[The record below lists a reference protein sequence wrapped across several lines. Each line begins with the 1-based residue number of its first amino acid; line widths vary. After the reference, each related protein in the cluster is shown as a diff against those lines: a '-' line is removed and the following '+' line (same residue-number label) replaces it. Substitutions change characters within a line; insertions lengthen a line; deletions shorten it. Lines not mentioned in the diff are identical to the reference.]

1 MASIYEELSWRGLVH
16 QVSDAAGFQS
26 LMAAG
31 PQRVYAGF
39 DPTASSLH
47 IGNLVP
53 LIALRRFQLAG
64 HVPIAVM
71 GGSTGLIGDPS
82 GKSNERALNERA
94 VVTAWL
100 GRIREQVG
108 RFIDLEARAVGAA
121 EPAGAAAA
129 AHLVD
134 NYDWTAGLS
143 VLDFLRD
150 VGKHFSVNAMLA
162 KDSVR
167 SRLEREE
174 SGISYAEFSYMIL
187 QAYDFFHLA
196 EALDCRVQVGGSDQW
211 GNITAG
217 IELIRRKLGRESF
230 ALTFPLITTA
240 SGAKFGKTERGTVW
254 LDAAKTSPYAFYQF
268 WINVDDRDVG
278 RFLRYFTFLAREEIE
293 ALEEATRERPA
304 ERGGQRRLAAEM
316 TRMTHGAGE
325 VEMVERA
332 SRALFGQGD
341 LAAVDE
347 RTLEAALESA
357 PGVEMARGE
366 EIPPLAGLLVKG
378 EVARSMSEAR
388 RLVAEGGVYVNN
400 RRVADPQLLLTPADF
415 LFGRLLVL
423 RRGKKSYS
431 VIRLP
436 ADQVT

>member
-1 MASIYEELSWRGLVH
+1 MASIYEELSWRGLVQ
-16 QVSDAAGFQS
+16 QVSDAAGFQG

-31 PQRVYAGF
+31 PQKVYAGF

-64 HVPIAVM
+64 HVPIAVL

-82 GKSNERALNERA
+82 GKSSERALNERE

-100 GRIREQVG
+100 GSIREQVG
-108 RFIDLEARAVGAA
+108 RFIDLDVGMAGA
-121 EPAGAAAA
+121 GGAAGAAL
-129 AHLVD
+129 LVD
-134 NYDWTAGLS
+134 NYDWTAGLP

-187 QAYDFFHLA
+187 QAYDFYHLA
-196 EALDCRVQVGGSDQW
+196 QALDCRVQVGGSDQW

-217 IELIRRKLGRESF
+217 IELIRRKLGKESF

-278 RFLRYFTFLAREEIE
+278 RFLRYFTFLAREQIE
-293 ALEEATRERPA
+293 ELEAATRDRPA

-325 VEMVERA
+325 LEMVERA
-332 SRALFGQGD
+332 SEALFGQGD

-357 PGVEMARGE
+357 PGVEIARGE
-366 EIPPLAGLLVKG
+366 EIPPLAGLLVRG

-400 RRVADPQLLLTPADF
+400 RRAADPQLRLAPADF
-415 LFGRLLVL
+415 LFGKLLVL

-431 VIRLP
+431 VIRLR
-436 ADQVT
+436 AD

>member
-1 MASIYEELSWRGLVH
+1 MASIYEELSWRGLVQ

-31 PQRVYAGF
+31 PQKVYAGF

-53 LIALRRFQLAG
+53 LIGLRRFQLAG

-82 GKSNERALNERA
+82 GKSNERTLNERE

-100 GRIREQVG
+100 GSIREQVG
-108 RFIDLEARAVGAA
+108 RFVDLSSGG
-121 EPAGAAAA
+121 AGAAR
-129 AHLVD
+129 LVD
-134 NYDWTAGLS
+134 NHDWTAGLS

-187 QAYDFFHLA
+187 QAYDFLHLA
-196 EALDCRVQVGGSDQW
+196 QAMDCRVQVGGSDQW

-217 IELIRRKLGRESF
+217 IELIRRKLGKESF

-278 RFLRYFTFLAREEIE
+278 RFLRYFTFLERQEIE
-293 ALEEATRERPA
+293 ELEGATRERPA

-325 VEMVERA
+325 VEKVERA

-341 LAAVDE
+341 LEEVDE
-347 RTLEAALESA
+347 PTLEAALESA
-357 PGVEMARGE
+357 PGVEIGRGE
-366 EIPPLAGLLVKG
+366 EIPNLAGLLVKG
-378 EVARSMSEAR
+378 DVAKSMSEAR

-400 RRVADPQLLLTPADF
+400 RRVADPHLRLAAADF
-415 LFGRLLVL
+415 LFGTLLVL
-423 RRGKKSYS
+423 RRGKKNYS
-431 VIRLP
+431 VIRRRP
-436 ADQVT
+436 D

>member
-1 MASIYEELSWRGLVH
+1 MASIYEELSWRGLVQ

-26 LMAAG
+26 LTAAG
-31 PQRVYAGF
+31 PQTVYAGF

-53 LIALRRFQLAG
+53 LIALRRFQVAG

-82 GKSNERALNERA
+82 GKSNERTLNERE

-100 GRIREQVG
+100 GSIREQVG
-108 RFIDLEARAVGAA
+108 RFLDLDGGAA
-121 EPAGAAAA
+121 Y
-129 AHLVD
+129 LVD

-150 VGKHFSVNAMLA
+150 IGKHFSVNAMLA

-167 SRLEREE
+167 ARLEREE

-187 QAYDFFHLA
+187 QAYDFYHLA
-196 EALDCRVQVGGSDQW
+196 QALDCRVQVGGSDQW

-217 IELIRRKLGRESF
+217 IELIRKKLGRESF
-230 ALTFPLITTA
+230 ALTLPLITTA

-278 RFLRYFTFLAREEIE
+278 RFLRFFTFLGREEIE
-293 ALEEATRERPA
+293 GLEADTRERPA

-325 VEMVERA
+325 VELVERA

-341 LAAVDE
+341 FALVDE
-347 RTLEAALESA
+347 RTLQAALESA
-357 PGVEMARGE
+357 PGIEIARGE
-366 EIPPLAGLLVKG
+366 EVPPLAALLVKAD
-378 EVARSMSEAR
+378 VAKSMGEAR
-388 RLVAEGGVYVNN
+388 RLLAEGGVYVNN
-400 RRVADPQLLLTPADF
+400 QRVADPQLRLTPAEA
-415 LFGRLLVL
+415 LFGKLVVL

-431 VIRLP
+431 VVRLL
-436 ADQVT
+436 ADRHS

>member
-1 MASIYEELSWRGLVH
+1 MPAFPERPLAIHPIYDELSWRGLVQ
-16 QVSDAAGFQS
+16 QVSDETGFVRHMAG
-26 LMAAG
+26 G
-31 PQRVYAGF
+31 PRRVYAGF

-53 LIALRRFQLAG
+53 LLALRRFQLAG
-64 HVPIAVM
+64 HVPVAVL

-82 GKSNERALNERA
+82 GKAGERTLNERE
-94 VVTAWL
+94 VVRDWL
-100 GRIREQVG
+100 GSIREQVG
-108 RFIDLEARAVGAA
+108 RFLDFDESRGERAL
-121 EPAGAAAA
+121 
-129 AHLVD
+129 LVD

-150 VGKHFSVNAMLA
+150 VGKHFSVNAMLG

-174 SGISYAEFSYMIL
+174 GGISYAEFSYMIL
-187 QAYDFFHLA
+187 QAYDFYHLA
-196 EALDCRVQVGGSDQW
+196 QALDCRVQVGGSDQW
-211 GNITAG
+211 GNMTAG
-217 IELIRRKLGRESF
+217 IELIRKRLGQESF
-230 ALTFPLITTA
+230 VLTFPLVTTA

-278 RFLRYFTFLAREEIE
+278 RFLRYFTFLEREEIE

-304 ERGGQRRLAAEM
+304 ERAGQRRLAAEM
-316 TRMTHGAGE
+316 TRLTHGEGE
-325 VEMVERA
+325 LAMVERA

-357 PGVEMARGE
+357 PGCTLPRGE
-366 EIPPLAGLLVKG
+366 ELPPLAALLVRA
-378 EVARSMSEAR
+378 EVARSMGEAR

-400 RRVADPQLLLTPADF
+400 DRAADPQLRLAPAD
-415 LFGRLLVL
+415 LLYGRLLVL

-431 VIRLP
+431 VVRL
-436 ADQVT
+436 AAE